1 MGKPVVREYEREA
14 ASVLSI
20 LLDNRPPPSAPPGW
34 AEGFE
39 QNVSH
44 AAYVVERALSRGYSV
59 EICARGS
66 RSPLLAGGSPPD
78 ALWGYLAL
86 LRSDAESE
94 LASPK
99 RGARIIDL
107 RKDPRDAA
115 SAA

>member
-1 MGKPVVREYEREA
+1 VVREYEREA

-20 LLDNRPPPSAPPGW
+20 LLDNRPPLSSAVGW

-39 QNVSH
+39 QNISH

-66 RSPLLAGGSPPD
+66 RSPLLSGGSPPD
-78 ALWGYLAL
+78 ALWRYLAL
-86 LRSDAESE
+86 LPSDESSE

-99 RGARIIDL
+99 RGARVIDL
-107 RKDPRDAA
+107 RADPRADTARA
-115 SAA
+115 SAS